1 MSERNFTLSI
11 AAQPLTRLTEF
22 DPEDEYRPEPEPEAL
37 PPAWLDG
44 STRIGIHTSIA
55 GGHRNAL
62 ETARKLGC
70 NALQI
75 FSANPRQWQGGS
87 ARIPEVDA
95 QAFRARR
102 AELGLGP
109 LVIHANYLINLASPQ
124 PMLRVRSIQAFHDE
138 IVRGISLGADFL
150 VVHPGTRGEATCAQA
165 VATVIES
172 VKQASKRGSL
182 GGMRILLENTA
193 GMGTCLSSRLEEM
206 ADVLAGLNG
215 FPVDVC
221 LDTAHLYASG
231 YDIRS
236 EEGLAATIGQIEN
249 TIGLERVPVMHI
261 NDSKI
266 PLGGRVDRHEHIG
279 KGKIGAEAFRRILT
293 HPRLGAIPPEGL
305 AGRVFIA
312 ETPIDDPG
320 DDRKNVAMLWEL
332 AGLKDIAPAAEKGFS
347 MLTASLKKKMD
358 VQRAIEKKTAAAIER
373 KRVADGGSIEER
385 SLRSTGRLLRRS
397 EAEKQMR
404 RPASVGMTGVADGA
418 KRGKVM
424 ATGVAGGRNGAKVA
438 AAAQVAAARSDA
450 TRTETRRAA
459 GPKLTAV
466 AKTAKRAATT
476 KKAKKVSGASR
487 KRKRG

>member
-11 AAQPLTRLTEF
+11 AAQPLTQLTEF

-44 STRIGIHTSIA
+44 SARIGIHTSIA

-95 QAFRARR
+95 KAFRARR
-102 AELGLGP
+102 TELGLGP

-138 IVRGISLGADFL
+138 IVRGMSLGADFL

-172 VKQASKRGSL
+172 VKRASL

-206 ADVLAGLNG
+206 AEVLAGLNG

-221 LDTAHLYASG
+221 LDTAHLFASG

-236 EEGLAATIGQIEN
+236 EEGLASTIGQIEN
-249 TIGLERVPVMHI
+249 PIRLERVRVMHI

-279 KGKIGAEAFRRILT
+279 KGKIGVEAFRRILQ
-293 HPRLGAIPPEGL
+293 HPRLSATPPEGL

-312 ETPIDDPG
+312 GAPIDDPG
-320 DDRKNVAMLWEL
+320 DDRRNVAALWDL

-347 MLTASLKKKMD
+347 MLTAALKKKMD
-358 VQRAIEKKTAAAIER
+358 VQRVVAKRNAAALARRGAEEIR
-373 KRVADGGSIEER
+373 KKSEER
-385 SLRSTGRLLRRS
+385 SLPFPSPASSPRD
-397 EAEKQMR
+397 AEK
-404 RPASVGMTGVADGA
+404 
-418 KRGKVM
+418 
-424 ATGVAGGRNGAKVA
+424 N
-438 AAAQVAAARSDA
+438 
-450 TRTETRRAA
+450 
-459 GPKLTAV
+459 
-466 AKTAKRAATT
+466 KT
-476 KKAKKVSGASR
+476 
-487 KRKRG
+487 

>member
-44 STRIGIHTSIA
+44 STRVGIHTSIA

-75 FSANPRQWQGGS
+75 FSANPRQWQGGGS
-87 ARIPEVDA
+87 VRIPEVDA
-95 QAFRARR
+95 AAFRARR
-102 AELGLGP
+102 AELALGP
-109 LVIHANYLINLASPQ
+109 LVVHANYLINLASPQ

-138 IVRGISLGADFL
+138 IVRGMSLGADFL

-172 VKQASKRGSL
+172 VKQASKRASL

-206 ADVLAGLNG
+206 ADILTGLNG

-231 YDIRS
+231 YDIRT

-266 PLGGRVDRHEHIG
+266 PLGGRVDRHDHLG

-293 HPRLGAIPPEGL
+293 HPRLSALPPEGL
-305 AGRVFIA
+305 AGRAFIA

-320 DDRKNVAMLWEL
+320 DDRKNVAQIWEF
-332 AGLKDIAPAAEKGFS
+332 AGLKDVAPAAEKGFS
-347 MLTASLKKKMD
+347 MLTPSLKKKMD
-358 VQRAIEKKTAAAIER
+358 VRRARDKKIAATQA
-373 KRVADGGSIEER
+373 V
-385 SLRSTGRLLRRS
+385 
-397 EAEKQMR
+397 
-404 RPASVGMTGVADGA
+404 
-418 KRGKVM
+418 
-424 ATGVAGGRNGAKVA
+424 
-438 AAAQVAAARSDA
+438 A
-450 TRTETRRAA
+450 TRPSIVKTNTERTTTTRAT
-459 GPKLTAV
+459 GPKLV
-466 AKTAKRAATT
+466 VLSKTPKSGAPTKKTKRA
-476 KKAKKVSGASR
+476 KKSSGAGG